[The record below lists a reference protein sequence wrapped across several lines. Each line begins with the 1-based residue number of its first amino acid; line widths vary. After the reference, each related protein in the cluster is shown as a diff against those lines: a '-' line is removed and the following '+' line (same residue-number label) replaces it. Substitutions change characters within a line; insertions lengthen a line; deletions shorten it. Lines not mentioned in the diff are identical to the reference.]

1 MNDNSAVINYV
12 LMDNRP
18 DVFYQVKIWF
28 KIVEQTDIPISQTM
42 PIVASEVKIF
52 ARTSQEWRTVSP
64 VDNYL
69 SIMSDKLRQRTH
81 LQGSDRGIHIR

>member
-1 MNDNSAVINYV
+1 
-12 LMDNRP
+12 
-18 DVFYQVKIWF
+18 
-28 KIVEQTDIPISQTM
+28 M

-52 ARTSQEWRTVSP
+52 ARTSQEWSTVSP

-69 SIMSDKLRQRTH
+69 SIMSDKLIQSTH

>member
-1 MNDNSAVINYV
+1 MFFIN
-12 LMDNRP
+12 LK
-18 DVFYQVKIWF
+18 FGLE
-28 KIVEQTDIPISQTM
+28 IVEQTNIPISQTM

-69 SIMSDKLRQRTH
+69 SIMRDKLRQSTH